1 MSSRPRTIIITGAAR
16 GLGRALARRFAAEPA
31 TSLVLAD
38 LDQSGLSETA
48 GQIAEPR
55 ATIREFPADV
65 GDAEAVNRLV
75 DEAVAQFGGLDVMIN
90 NAGILSPN
98 ARIHNL
104 TTEDWDRTLRVNLMG
119 VVHGIVAA
127 VRVMRPRGGGSI
139 INTASIAGVTAWTHS
154 APYGASKAAVIHLT
168 KMAAVEYAGERIR
181 VNCVCP
187 GSFISAMQAEVPPAA
202 MESVARRHP
211 LGLGDPEDLVGAY
224 SYLAS
229 DDSRWTTGTVL
240 VVDGGYSL
248 P

>member
-1 MSSRPRTIIITGAAR
+1 MRTIIITGAAR

-38 LDQSGLSETA
+38 VDEQGLRETGA
-48 GQIAEPR
+48 EIAST
-55 ATIREFPADV
+55 AAAVRELPTDV
-65 GDAEAVNRLV
+65 GDPDAVDRLV

-90 NAGILSPN
+90 NAGVLSPN

-104 TTEDWDRTLRVNLMG
+104 TAADWERTLRVNLMG

-127 VRVMRPRGGGSI
+127 VRVMRGSGGGSI

-168 KMAAVEYAGERIR
+168 KMAAVEYAREGIR

-187 GSFISAMQAEVPPAA
+187 GSFASAMQSEVPAAA
-202 MESVARRHP
+202 MELVAKQHP
-211 LGLGDPEDLVGAY
+211 LGLGTPEDLVGAY
-224 SYLAS
+224 AYLAS
-229 DDSRWTTGTVL
+229 DDARWTTGAAL
-240 VVDGGYSL
+240 QVDGGYSL